1 MALNTDEIR
10 QEAWKQFIDARG
22 AQTIFSRR
30 ASSLKWWM
38 QARDFSA
45 IAIPVV
51 VAFVATTD
59 FISAL
64 GNFKVLALAV
74 LAIAGLL
81 QVLLSSWSLIS
92 RWDEERSYSLRAL
105 RDAYDMEV
113 KWRAI
118 AKGDVADASTAYEA
132 AKAQQQVIDSHDIGR
147 EISEAERQIG
157 LRAGLKEVPRPCVE
171 CKKIPAT
178 IDVPKNIEHRCP
190 ICGGEK

>member
-1 MALNTDEIR
+1 MALSTDEIR

-59 FISAL
+59 FISTL

-118 AKGDVADASTAYEA
+118 AKGDVADLNPAYEA

-157 LRAGLKEVPRPCVE
+157 LRAGLKEVPRACVE

-178 IDVPKNIEHRCP
+178 IDVPKNIEQRCP